1 MLLHDQTCSFRLQ
14 IWWRHNQLSRMRHK
28 NYDDKQLYENLAVG
42 FYIEQN
48 SLMIARGKEILEGLE
63 SAPLFW

>member
-1 MLLHDQTCSFRLQ
+1 
-14 IWWRHNQLSRMRHK
+14 MRHK

-48 SLMIARGKEILEGLE
+48 SLMIARGKEIVLEGLE
-63 SAPLFW
+63 SAPLF